1 MCISLCKLNNVYQLI
16 KTIEQHDKYISKNT
30 KFKSYS
36 IEILTDIFTISNNQE
51 NGAKNINVLFVCVNS
66 FDEEIHC
73 FVIHLTRFEIVIL
86 LSVKHFVETMTY
98 SSIQS
103 LLTFMFRSESVNKFY
118 ERLVLINFK
127 QKRMSLLK

>member
-1 MCISLCKLNNVYQLI
+1 MSN
-16 KTIEQHDKYISKNT
+16 TINKFSKNT
-30 KFKSYS
+30 KFNSYS
-36 IEILTDIFTISNNQE
+36 EEILTDIFTICNHQE
-51 NGAKNINVLFVCVNS
+51 NGTKSINVLFVCVNL
-66 FDEEIHC
+66 FDEEIHRL
-73 FVIHLTRFEIVIL
+73 VIHLTRFEIVIL
-86 LSVKHFVETMTY
+86 LSLKHSVETMTY